1 MICSRKY
8 LFPIEI
14 VQRTSFSPRIF
25 QKSCIYR
32 ALSSK
37 QVTGDVGKW
46 FTSIEVADMTRQEL
60 QKWCKRLGIRANTKT
75 IKMRTEL
82 LDFHE
87 NVLSNSDI
95 LRCPFLP
102 MPNSNCYPGPVQ
114 NSHPSNIPSYVR
126 HDKLLNNN
134 WNVNISAD
142 QGLGKVR
149 YFKNRSAVDEGFY
162 EDAELYSDVSE
173 ANIVSCGQKLPS
185 VSKILK
191 STAPKSKLFAISNW
205 TKKQT
210 ELYGE
215 DVFRQNMN
223 DIKKKGLDFHR
234 FIHQCLVDRKLNNEV
249 PLKLHGYLAST
260 KKVFDQLGDAIAS
273 EKSIQHPYLGY
284 QGKLDTLA
292 CYRGNPCVI
301 EWKTSLRKKSS
312 LADCGENPLQ
322 LVAYAGAIN
331 SNSKSKI
338 HVRHGLLVIAY
349 EDGSP
354 ADVHDLDL
362 KQCKHFWLDWLV
374 RLYKFKNQ

>member
-1 MICSRKY
+1 MISSRKY
-8 LFPIEI
+8 LFAIENI
-14 VQRTSFSPRIF
+14 QKISFCRRIF
-25 QKSCIYR
+25 QRSCIHR
-32 ALSSK
+32 AFSSK
-37 QVTGDVGKW
+37 EVTGLTGDASKW
-46 FTSIEVADMTRQEL
+46 FTSVEVAEMTRKEL
-60 QKWCKRLGIRANTKT
+60 QMWCKRLGIRANTKT
-75 IKMRTEL
+75 IQMRTEL

-95 LRCPFLP
+95 LRFPFLP
-102 MPNSNCYPGPVQ
+102 MQ
-114 NSHPSNIPSYVR
+114 NSHTSNLPSYIR
-126 HDKLLNNN
+126 NDKLLNNN
-134 WNVNISAD
+134 WNVSMSAD

-149 YFKNRSAVDEGFY
+149 HFKNRSSIDEIFY
-162 EDAELYSDVSE
+162 EDAEFYSDGSE
-173 ANIVSCGQKLPS
+173 ANIVSSGHQLPS

-191 STAPKSKLFAISNW
+191 NTAPKSKLFAISNW
-205 TKKQT
+205 TKKQK

-215 DVFRQNMN
+215 DVFRQRMN

-249 PLKLHGYLAST
+249 PEKLCGYLAST
-260 KKVFDQLGDAIAS
+260 RKVFDRLSDAIAS
-273 EKSIQHPYLGY
+273 EKSIQHTYLGY

-301 EWKTSLRKKSS
+301 EWKTSQRKKSS
-312 LADCGENPLQ
+312 LADCGENPMQ

-338 HVRHGLLVIAY
+338 QVRHGLLVIAY

-354 ADVHDLDL
+354 ADVHVLDL
-362 KQCKHFWLDWLV
+362 KQCKHFWQDWLV

>member
-1 MICSRKY
+1 MENI
-8 LFPIEI
+8 
-14 VQRTSFSPRIF
+14 QRISFSQRIF
-25 QKSCIYR
+25 EKSFVHR
-32 ALSSK
+32 ALSRE
-37 QVTGDVGKW
+37 DAGKW

-75 IKMRTEL
+75 IQMRTEL

-87 NVLSNSDI
+87 NVLLNSDV
-95 LRCPFLP
+95 LKYPFLP
-102 MPNSNCYPGPVQ
+102 MQNCHTSNL
-114 NSHPSNIPSYVR
+114 PSYVR

-134 WNVNISAD
+134 WNVSISAD
-142 QGLGKVR
+142 QGLGRVR
-149 YFKNRSAVDEGFY
+149 HFKNRSAVDEGFY
-162 EDAELYSDVSE
+162 EHAEFYIDGSE
-173 ANIVSCGQKLPS
+173 ANIVSSGHQLPS

-191 STAPKSKLFAISNW
+191 NTAPKSKLFAISNW
-205 TKKQT
+205 TKKQK

-215 DVFRQNMN
+215 DVFRQKMN

-249 PLKLHGYLAST
+249 PEKLCGYLAST
-260 KKVFDQLGDAIAS
+260 KKVFDELGDAIAS
-273 EKSIQHPYLGY
+273 EKSIQHTYLGY

-301 EWKTSLRKKSS
+301 EWKTSQRKKSK
-312 LADCGENPLQ
+312 LADCGENPMQ

-338 HVRHGLLVIAY
+338 QVRHGLLVIAY

-354 ADVHDLDL
+354 ADVHALDL
-362 KQCKHFWLDWLV
+362 KQCKHFWQDWLV